1 LTKKIYQF
9 LSALSIALFVF
20 LVLIVIDGV
29 NTSLNAYGF
38 IAGYVLLHGFIFY
51 LEEAPKKLKFFELNL
66 ILTIVHL
73 VLGWTLFWPVLSLF
87 IKVALWFILTLNFAL
102 YYKTLVKDFYSETL
116 NLKQVFFKG
125 LYFSIVIAGF
135 MVIVPIQNLNISY
148 LFALLIVILLISI
161 KGYYLNHGLLNGKL
175 MALILILVTIS
186 FILSFAWLGLTF
198 SPLIQKTLN
207 QTEVALHLTDYQ
219 VESLRPVKDHL
230 IVVSQEAYYLYN
242 QALNEIDHITKEEGA
257 FVEIEDKLYV
267 IKINEETSQNDP
279 DDETLYLDLLTYESN
294 QLVTELTVA
303 NKRQLETIQPFLY
316 EDVWYYI
323 TGFSSYVYTASG
335 DVIETGIKQTPSEFF
350 NEGILYQ
357 STYQMISYEETA
369 FDYEGIT
376 HYDQDVLRATHFYS
390 DFLYYNNLQY
400 TRESII
406 DYLCEEDVCVSG
418 QFFDFSGRVEA
429 FYLIDGYYSFYE
441 RVRLNEPGIIQV
453 YDQDFN
459 KHASVSFGE
468 QLIKVGDSLYLVDER
483 LLYEVDIEHLI
494 DYEMINIKYYEVIF
508 YSAMLGLLLLYKND
522 EVLK

>member
-1 LTKKIYQF
+1 MI
-9 LSALSIALFVF
+9 
-20 LVLIVIDGV
+20 IDGV
-29 NTSLNAYGF
+29 STNLNTYGF
-38 IAGYVLLHGFIFY
+38 LIGYMLLHGFIFY
-51 LEEAPKKLKFFELNL
+51 FEEETKKLKFLELNL
-66 ILTIVHL
+66 IITLIHL
-73 VLGWTLFWPVLSLF
+73 VLAWTLFWPVLSHF
-87 IKVALWFILTLNFAL
+87 IKVALWFILTLNLAF
-102 YYKTLVKDFYSETL
+102 YYRTLVKDFYSETL
-116 NLKQVFFKG
+116 NLKYVFFKG
-125 LYFSIVIAGF
+125 LYFSILIAGF

-148 LFALLIVILLISI
+148 IFALLIVILLISI
-161 KGYYLNHGLLNGKL
+161 KGYHLNHGLLNGKL

-198 SPLIQKTLN
+198 SPLIQKAFN
-207 QTEVALHLTDYQ
+207 KPEVALHLTDYQ

-230 IVVSQEAYYLYN
+230 IVVSQDAYYLYDE
-242 QALNEIDHITKEEGA
+242 ALNEIDHITKEEGT
-257 FVEIEDKLYV
+257 FVEIEDRLYM

-279 DDETLYLDLLTYESN
+279 EDETLSLDLLTYETN
-294 QLVTELTVA
+294 QLITSLTVA
-303 NKRQLETIQPFLY
+303 NKRQIETIQPFLY

-335 DVIETGIKQTPSEFF
+335 EVIETGIQQVPSDVF

-357 STYQMISYEETA
+357 STYKMISYEETA

-376 HYDQDVLRATHFYS
+376 HYDQNVLRATHFYS
-390 DFLYYNNLQY
+390 DFLYNDNIQY

-406 DYLCEEDVCVSG
+406 DYLCKGDVCVSG

-429 FYLIDGYYSFYE
+429 FYVKDGYYSFYE

-494 DYEMINIKYYEVIF
+494 DYEMANIKYYEVIF
-508 YSAMLGLLLLYKND
+508 YSVMLGLFLMYKKD
-522 EVLK
+522 KL